1 MSLSLPD
8 AISTYFHISNGAD
21 VSHIAECFTQ
31 DACVFDEGETH
42 RGHTAIQAWMRATR
56 EKVEY
61 SVEPVSVSQQG
72 NTMVVSV
79 SQQGNTMVV
88 TATVTGNFPGSPV
101 QLDHAFQ
108 LAESQI
114 QSLEI
119 H

>member
-8 AISTYFHISNGAD
+8 AITTYFSISNGAD
-21 VSHIAECFTQ
+21 DSHLGDCFTH

-42 RGHTAIQAWMRATR
+42 RGRTAIQAWLRATR
-56 EKVEY
+56 AKIEY
-61 SVEPVSVSQQG
+61 RVEPASVSQQD
-72 NTMVVSV
+72 NTL
-79 SQQGNTMVV
+79 VV

-101 QLDHAFQ
+101 QLDHTFK

-114 QSLEI
+114 QSLKI

>member
-8 AISTYFHISNGAD
+8 AITTYFSISNGAD
-21 VSHIAECFTQ
+21 DTHIADCFTQ

-42 RGHTAIQAWMRATR
+42 RGRTAIQAWLRATR
-56 EKVEY
+56 AKIAY
-61 SVEPVSVSQQG
+61 RVEPVSVSH
-72 NTMVVSV
+72 
-79 SQQGNTMVV
+79 QGNTMVV

-101 QLDHAFQ
+101 QLDHTFQ
-108 LAESQI
+108 LADKQI

>member
-8 AISTYFHISNGAD
+8 AITTFFSISNGAD
-21 VSHIAECFTQ
+21 DTHLADCFTH

-42 RGHTAIQAWMRATR
+42 RGRPAIQTWLHAARSKFAYR
-56 EKVEY
+56 I
-61 SVEPVSVSQQG
+61 EPISASQQG
-72 NTMVVSV
+72 NTME
-79 SQQGNTMVV
+79 V

-101 QLDHAFQ
+101 QLDHSFQ
-108 LAESQI
+108 LADAQI

>member
-8 AISTYFHISNGAD
+8 AITTYFSISNGAD
-21 VSHIAECFTQ
+21 DTHLGDCFTQ
-31 DACVFDEGETH
+31 DACVLDEGETH
-42 RGHTAIQAWMRATR
+42 CGRTAIQAWLRAPR
-56 EKVEY
+56 ANIEY
-61 SVEPVSVSQQG
+61 SVEPVSVSHQG
-72 NTMVVSV
+72 NTI
-79 SQQGNTMVV
+79 VV

-101 QLDHAFQ
+101 QLDHTFQ

>member
-8 AISTYFHISNGAD
+8 AITTYFSISNGAD
-21 VSHIAECFTQ
+21 DTHLGDCFTQ
-31 DACVFDEGETH
+31 DACVLDEGETH
-42 RGHTAIQAWMRATR
+42 CGRTAIQAWLRATR
-56 EKVEY
+56 ANIEY
-61 SVEPVSVSQQG
+61 SVEPVSVSHQG
-72 NTMVVSV
+72 NTI
-79 SQQGNTMVV
+79 VV

>member
-8 AISTYFHISNGAD
+8 AITTYFSISNGAND
-21 VSHIAECFTQ
+21 THLGDCFTQ
-31 DACVFDEGETH
+31 DACVLDEGETH
-42 RGHTAIQAWMRATR
+42 CGRTAIQAWLRATR
-56 EKVEY
+56 ANIEY
-61 SVEPVSVSQQG
+61 SVEPVSVSHQG
-72 NTMVVSV
+72 NTI
-79 SQQGNTMVV
+79 VV

-101 QLDHAFQ
+101 QLDHTFQ

>member
-8 AISTYFHISNGAD
+8 AISTYFRISNGAD
-21 VSHIAECFTQ
+21 VSHIAECFTH

-42 RGHTAIQAWMRATR
+42 RGRPAIQAWMRATR
-56 EKVEY
+56 EKIEY
-61 SVEPVSVSQQG
+61 RVEP
-72 NTMVVSV
+72 VSV

>member
-8 AISTYFHISNGAD
+8 AITTYFSISNGAD
-21 VSHIAECFTQ
+21 ASHIADCFTQ

-56 EKVEY
+56 EKIEY
-61 SVEPVSVSQQG
+61 SVEP
-72 NTMVVSV
+72 VSV

-108 LAESQI
+108 LAVSQI

-119 H
+119 HY

>member
-8 AISTYFHISNGAD
+8 AITTYFSISNGANNTHLGD
-21 VSHIAECFTQ
+21 CFTQ
-31 DACVFDEGETH
+31 DACVLDEGETH
-42 RGHTAIQAWMRATR
+42 CGRTAIQAWLRATR
-56 EKVEY
+56 ANIEY
-61 SVEPVSVSQQG
+61 SVEPI
-72 NTMVVSV
+72 SV

-101 QLDHAFQ
+101 QLDHTFQ
-108 LAESQI
+108 LADMQI

>member
-8 AISTYFHISNGAD
+8 AITTYFSISNGAD
-21 VSHIAECFTQ
+21 DALLADCFTP
-31 DACVFDEGETH
+31 DACVADEGETH
-42 RGHTAIQAWMRATR
+42 RGRTAIQAWLRATR
-56 EKVEY
+56 AKIEY

-72 NTMVVSV
+72 DTL
-79 SQQGNTMVV
+79 VV

-108 LAESQI
+108 LDDAQI

>member
-1 MSLSLPD
+1 MSLSLPG
-8 AISTYFHISNGAD
+8 AITTYFSISNGAD
-21 VSHIAECFTQ
+21 DTHLADCFTQ

-42 RGHTAIQAWMRATR
+42 RGHPAIQAWMRATR
-56 EKVEY
+56 ANIEY
-61 SVEPVSVSQQG
+61 NVEPVSVSQQG
-72 NTMVVSV
+72 NTMI
-79 SQQGNTMVV
+79 V

-101 QLDHAFQ
+101 QLDHTFQ

>member
-8 AISTYFHISNGAD
+8 AITTYFSISNGAD
-21 VSHIAECFTQ
+21 ATHIADCFTQ

-42 RGHTAIQAWMRATR
+42 RGRPAIQAWM
-56 EKVEY
+56 
-61 SVEPVSVSQQG
+61 P
-72 NTMVVSV
+72 
-79 SQQGNTMVV
+79 
-88 TATVTGNFPGSPV
+88 ATVTGNFPGSPV